1 MLTKKFKSLKR
12 LRSARVLLPLATC
25 SVVLVFFSATVYA
38 LAIPGALADDS
49 RQGNSTVFSSLFS
62 PVNTNSSDPASS
74 ENQDGSDLEGGLAAS
89 GSFAPAALSPTPSLG
104 AAVLNTVGST
114 VNGTISQSGG
124 EIHIVDTGNSS
135 GSSENQNKTQDQNND
150 QSSSGQIA
158 AQAPTFDDETEAAF
172 HAHAV
177 KYYSELSSYYEQ
189 LRAGYNNLYAGWAA
203 GKGESARCGVDPQN
217 ILTTCDK
224 KRAQAME
231 CVCNGKRIDYD
242 SKWYDEYS
250 KVWRLW
256 EMLVNSASLL
266 REFNEGHTQ
275 DYAAERLAV
284 YKSSTGYDS
293 PMDEFAQNYPKV
305 KL

>member
-1 MLTKKFKSLKR
+1 MRKKKPKSLKR
-12 LRSARVLLPLATC
+12 LRPARVLLPLATC
-25 SVVLVFFSATVYA
+25 SVVLVIFSATVYA
-38 LAIPGALADDS
+38 LAVPGVFANDS
-49 RQGNSTVFSSLFS
+49 MQDNSSVFSSLFNS
-62 PVNTNSSDPASS
+62 ANADSSDSASV
-74 ENQDGSDLEGGLAAS
+74 ENQGGSSSGDGLAAS
-89 GSFAPAALSPTPSLG
+89 GSFTPAALSPSPSLG
-104 AAVLNTVGST
+104 TAVLNTVGST

-124 EIHIVDTGNSS
+124 EIHIVDTGNAS
-135 GSSENQNKTQDQNND
+135 GSSESQDKPQDQNNN
-150 QSSSGQIA
+150 QSSSDQIE

-189 LRAGYNNLYAGWAA
+189 LRTGYNNLYAGWAA
-203 GKGESARCGVDPQN
+203 GKGESARCGVDPQS

-224 KRAQAME
+224 KRAQARA

-242 SKWYDEYS
+242 SKWYDEYG
-250 KVWRLW
+250 KVWQLW

-275 DYAAERLAV
+275 EYAAERLAV

-305 KL
+305 RL